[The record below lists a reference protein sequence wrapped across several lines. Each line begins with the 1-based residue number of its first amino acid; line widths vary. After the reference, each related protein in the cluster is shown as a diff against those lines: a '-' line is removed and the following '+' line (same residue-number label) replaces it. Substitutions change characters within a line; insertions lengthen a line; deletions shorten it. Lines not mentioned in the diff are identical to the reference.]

1 MLGNLEAGSLVL
13 FCFSVMLNTENSLS
27 HQSFIQELDGVC
39 SPKWKN
45 VLLKQCFISSLPSQ
59 RLLCVL

>member
-39 SPKWKN
+39 SP
-45 VLLKQCFISSLPSQ
+45 
-59 RLLCVL
+59 